1 MIRIGL
7 IVSDFDI
14 RIYLIYMRYEWF
26 ISLRYLKAKR
36 KQTFISIITLISV
49 AGVTLGVTAL
59 IIVIAVMNG
68 FDRDLRTKI
77 LGTKSHIV
85 VTSADEMELTQYSE
99 ILTKMVKEPGII
111 SAAPFVSVQGML
123 QSESNMQGVVLL
135 GIDPK
140 YESQVTDIG
149 KNIIQGRLP
158 QLGTND
164 IVLGKELAFHLGIG
178 INSQVIVFSRVV
190 KTAMGLIPKTSVCK
204 VVGIF
209 DSGMYEYDSGLAY
222 IPLDLAQKL
231 FDMPPASVTGI
242 EMKVN
247 DIYQAHTIALNLN
260 RKLSNRYLARS
271 WDVMNRELFSALKL
285 EKTVMFIILSLIVV
299 VAAFNI
305 ISTLIMV
312 VMEKSK
318 DIAILKAMGA
328 TQRSISFIFLLE
340 GLIIGLVGT
349 ILGTIGGVSAC
360 LALAKY
366 KFISLPQ
373 DIYYISTL
381 PVEIQPSAI
390 VLIIV
395 SAIAICLAAAVYPAW
410 QAGRL
415 DPVEAIRYE

>member
-1 MIRIGL
+1 
-7 IVSDFDI
+7 
-14 RIYLIYMRYEWF
+14 MRYEWF

-36 KQTFISIITLISV
+36 KQSFISIITLISV
-49 AGVTLGVTAL
+49 AGVALGVAAL

-85 VTSADEMELTQYSE
+85 VTSADETDLNNYLAVFPN
-99 ILTKMVKEPGII
+99 IAKEPGVV
-111 SAAPFVSVQGML
+111 SASPFVSVQGML
-123 QSESNMQGVVLL
+123 QSDATMQGVVLL

-140 YESQVTDIG
+140 YESQVTDVG
-149 KNIIQGRLP
+149 KNIIQGKLP

-164 IVLGKELAFHLGIG
+164 IVIGKELAFQLGIG
-178 INSQVIVFSRVV
+178 INSQVIVFSKVV

-231 FDMPPASVTGI
+231 FDMPTNKVTGI
-242 EMKVN
+242 EIKVA
-247 DIYQAHTIALNLN
+247 DIYQAPAIAANIN
-260 RKLSNRYLARS
+260 KKLGTMYLAKS
-271 WDVMNRELFSALKL
+271 WDMMNRELFSALKL
-285 EKTVMFIILSLIVV
+285 EKTVMFIILSLIIV

-318 DIAILKAMGA
+318 DIAILKTMGA
-328 TQRSISFIFLLE
+328 TQKSITFIFLLE
-340 GLIIGLVGT
+340 GLVIGLVGT
-349 ILGTIGGVSAC
+349 ILGSIGGITTC
-360 LALAKY
+360 WALDKY

-373 DIYYISTL
+373 DIYYIATL
-381 PVEIQPSAI
+381 PVEIQPGAIILIAVSAI
-390 VLIIV
+390 V
-395 SAIAICLAAAVYPAW
+395 ICLVAAVYPAW

>member
-1 MIRIGL
+1 
-7 IVSDFDI
+7 
-14 RIYLIYMRYEWF
+14 MRYEWF

-49 AGVTLGVTAL
+49 AGVTLGVMAL

-85 VTSADEMELTQYSE
+85 IMSADETELPQYRE
-99 ILTKMVKEPGII
+99 VLAQVRKEPGVV
-111 SAAPFVSVQGML
+111 SAAPFISIQGML
-123 QSESNMQGVVLL
+123 QSDITMQGVVLM

-140 YESQVTDIG
+140 YEAQVTDIG
-149 KNIIQGRLP
+149 KNIIQGQLP
-158 QLGTND
+158 RLGTND
-164 IVLGKELAFHLGIG
+164 IVIGKELAFHLGVG
-178 INSQVIVFSRVV
+178 LGSQVIVFSKVV
-190 KTAMGLIPKTSVCK
+190 QTALGLVPRTSICK
-204 VVGIF
+204 VCGIF

-222 IPLDLAQKL
+222 IPLDLAQKF
-231 FDMPPASVTGI
+231 FDMAPDKVTGI
-242 EMKVN
+242 EVKVN
-247 DIYQAHTIALNLN
+247 DIYQAKNIATRMTRN
-260 RKLSNRYLARS
+260 LSNRYLIRS

-312 VMEKSK
+312 VMEKNK
-318 DIAILKAMGA
+318 DIAILKTMGA

-340 GLIIGLVGT
+340 GLVIGIIGT
-349 ILGTIGGVSAC
+349 ILGALGGITTC
-360 LALAKY
+360 LALDKY

-381 PVEIQPSAI
+381 PVEIEPATVI
-390 VLIIV
+390 LIMV
-395 SAIAICLAAAVYPAW
+395 SAIMICLVAAVYPAW

-415 DPVEAIRYE
+415 DPIEAIRYE

>member
-1 MIRIGL
+1 
-7 IVSDFDI
+7 
-14 RIYLIYMRYEWF
+14 MRYEWF

-36 KQTFISIITLISV
+36 KQSFISIITLISV
-49 AGVTLGVTAL
+49 GGVTLGVMAL

-68 FDRDLRTKI
+68 FDRDLRSKI

-85 VTSADEMELTQYSE
+85 VSSADETELDKFPDVMT
-99 ILTKMVKEPGII
+99 LVAKEPGVV
-111 SAAPFVSVQGML
+111 SVAPFVSVQGMV
-123 QSESNMQGVVLL
+123 QSDVTMQGVVLL
-135 GIDPK
+135 GIDPN
-140 YESQVTDIG
+140 YASQVTDLG

-164 IVLGKELAFHLGIG
+164 LVIGKELAFRLGIG
-178 INSQVIVFSRVV
+178 MNSQVIVFSKVV
-190 KTAMGLIPKTSVCK
+190 KTAMGLVPKTSICK

-231 FDMPPASVTGI
+231 FDIPSTKVTGI
-242 EMKVN
+242 EMKVT
-247 DIYQAHTIALNLN
+247 DIYQAHSIAQNIN
-260 RKLSNRYLARS
+260 RKLGSQYLARS
-271 WDVMNRELFSALKL
+271 WDLMNRELFSALKL
-285 EKTVMFIILSLIVV
+285 EKTVMFIILSLIIV

-318 DIAILKAMGA
+318 DIAILKTMGA

-340 GLIIGLVGT
+340 GLIIGVIGT
-349 ILGTIGGVSAC
+349 ILGAIGGISAC
-360 LALAKY
+360 LALEKY

-381 PVEIQPSAI
+381 PVEIQVGTV
-390 VLIIV
+390 VLIMV
-395 SAIAICLAAAVYPAW
+395 SAIAICLAASVYPAW

>member
-1 MIRIGL
+1 
-7 IVSDFDI
+7 
-14 RIYLIYMRYEWF
+14 MRYEWF

-49 AGVTLGVTAL
+49 AGVMLGVSAL

-85 VTSADEMELTQYSE
+85 VTAADESELDSYSTVLPQV
-99 ILTKMVKEPGII
+99 IKEPGVV

-123 QSESNMQGVVLL
+123 QSDLNMQGVVLL

-140 YESQVTDIG
+140 YESQVTDVG

-164 IVLGKELAFHLGIG
+164 IVIGKELAFHLGIG
-178 INSQVIVFSRVV
+178 INSQVIVFSKVV

-209 DSGMYEYDSGLAY
+209 DSGMYDYDSGLAY

-231 FDMPPASVTGI
+231 FDIPTTKVTGI
-242 EMKVN
+242 EMKVAN
-247 DIYQAHTIALNLN
+247 IYQAHNIALNIN
-260 RKLSNRYLARS
+260 RKLGTLYLARS
-271 WDVMNRELFSALKL
+271 WDILNLPLFSALKL
-285 EKTVMFIILSLIVV
+285 EKTVMFIILSLIIV

-318 DIAILKAMGA
+318 DIAILKTMGA
-328 TQRSISFIFLLE
+328 TQKSITFIFLLE
-340 GLIIGLVGT
+340 GLIIGLIGT
-349 ILGTIGGVSAC
+349 ILGSIGGIAAC
-360 LALAKY
+360 LALEKY

-373 DIYYISTL
+373 DIYYIATL
-381 PVEIQPSAI
+381 PVEIQPGAI
-390 VLIIV
+390 ILIMV
-395 SAIAICLAAAVYPAW
+395 SAIAICLVAAVYPAW

>member
-1 MIRIGL
+1 
-7 IVSDFDI
+7 
-14 RIYLIYMRYEWF
+14 MRYEWF

-49 AGVTLGVTAL
+49 AGVALGVAAL

-85 VTSADEMELTQYSE
+85 VTSADETELDNYPT
-99 ILTKMVKEPGII
+99 ILPQVIKEPGVV

-123 QSESNMQGVVLL
+123 QSDVTMQGVVLL

-140 YESQVTDIG
+140 YESQVTDVG
-149 KNIIQGRLP
+149 KNIIQGKLP

-164 IVLGKELAFHLGIG
+164 IVIGKELAFQLGIG
-178 INSQVIVFSRVV
+178 INSKVIVFSKVV
-190 KTAMGLIPKTSVCK
+190 KTAMGLIPKTSVCN

-231 FDMPPASVTGI
+231 FDMPPNKVTGI
-242 EMKVN
+242 EMKVAN
-247 DIYQAHTIALNLN
+247 IYQAPAIAVNINKKLGTI
-260 RKLSNRYLARS
+260 YLVKS
-271 WDVMNRELFSALKL
+271 WDMMNRELFSALKL
-285 EKTVMFIILSLIVV
+285 EKTVMFIILSLIIV

-318 DIAILKAMGA
+318 DIAILKTMGA
-328 TQRSISFIFLLE
+328 TQKSITFIFLLE
-340 GLIIGLVGT
+340 GLVIGLVGT
-349 ILGTIGGVSAC
+349 ILGSIGGITTC
-360 LALAKY
+360 WALEKY
-366 KFISLPQ
+366 KFIS
-373 DIYYISTL
+373 
-381 PVEIQPSAI
+381 
-390 VLIIV
+390 
-395 SAIAICLAAAVYPAW
+395 
-410 QAGRL
+410 
-415 DPVEAIRYE
+415 